1 MAYGVILLL
10 TPNGDRPVRTLWTQL
25 AQAGLSSPM
34 IDKHIDPHLTL
45 GLCTDI
51 NPKSF
56 EAALT
61 TFTRLHSSFAL
72 ELSHI
77 GLFTDPAHVLFLG
90 ITMTDQLLRAHNT
103 FDLLFSKYAIG
114 ISPLYRPNRWVPH
127 LTLAERIKP
136 EEIPRAM
143 GWATHIRLPFHSVAD
158 RIALVDTVTHQTI
171 FTLPFS

>member
-25 AQAGLSSPM
+25 AQVGLSTTM
-34 IDKHIDPHLTL
+34 IDKHVDPHLTL

-61 TFTRLHSSFAL
+61 VFARLHASFAL
-72 ELSHI
+72 ELSHV
-77 GLFTDPAHVLFLG
+77 GLFTDPAPVLFLG
-90 ITMTDQLLRAHNT
+90 VTMTAQLLHAHNT
-103 FDLLFSKYAIG
+103 FDLLFSKYGIG
-114 ISPLYRPNRWVPH
+114 ISSLYRPNHWVPH

-136 EEIPRAM
+136 EEIPRAI
-143 GWATHIRLPFHSVAD
+143 GWATHIRLPLHTVAD
-158 RIALVDTVTHQTI
+158 RIALVETHTYQTI
-171 FTLPFS
+171 FTLPLS